1 MSIQLGEVLNIR
13 IVRSL
18 AGLTASVISVAVD
31 LLKKGG
37 SPNPIKLDSGAMSE
51 YFLETYNGQIFH
63 PNQQIAMD
71 CCDNKLE
78 GLILSVEHADAGN
91 DMGGS
96 RNAGGLVVPNITVVN
111 FVKRVGSTTPIAI
124 TGSSTGSG
132 GGGGSLFRSNFDFEQ
147 MGIGGLG
154 AEFQTIFRR
163 AFASRLYPSSLVKEM
178 GFSHVKGILLYGPPG
193 CGKTLIARKIGQV
206 LNARPPKIVNGPEV
220 LDKYVGGSEEK
231 IRELFADAEKEM
243 VRG

>member
-1 MSIQLGEVLNIR
+1 MSIQLGEPLTIR

-37 SPNPIKLDSGAMSE
+37 NPSPVKLDSAAMSE

-63 PNQQIAMD
+63 ANQQIAMD

-78 GLILSVEHADAGN
+78 GVILSVEHAEAGN
-91 DMGGS
+91 GTGGRS
-96 RNAGGLVVPNITVVN
+96 SGGLVVPNITIVN
-111 FVKRVGSTTPIAI
+111 FVKRVGSTSPIAI
-124 TGSSTGSG
+124 TGSATGSG
-132 GGGGSLFRSNFDFEQ
+132 GGGGSLFRSNFDFAQ

-154 AEFQTIFRR
+154 DEFQTIFRR

-193 CGKTLIARKIGQV
+193 CGKV
-206 LNARPPKIVNGPEV
+206 LQLLGSLCNGP
-220 LDKYVGGSEEK
+220 D
-231 IRELFADAEKEM
+231 R
-243 VRG
+243 R

>member
-1 MSIQLGEVLNIR
+1 LDLLDKVSPVLSSRLTLSSKSKETDALKDGEVGFNALQRRCMSIQLAEPLTLR

-18 AGLTASVISVAVD
+18 SGLTASVISVAVD

-37 SPNPIKLDSGAMSE
+37 SPSPVKLDSAAMND

-63 PNQQIAMD
+63 ANQQIAMD

-78 GLILSVEHADAGN
+78 GTIISVEHADAGN
-91 DMGGS
+91 EPGGGRS
-96 RNAGGLVVPNITVVN
+96 SGGLVVPNITVVN

-124 TGSSTGSG
+124 TGSSAGGG

-154 AEFQTIFRR
+154 TEFQTIFRR
-163 AFASRLYPSSLVKEM
+163 AFASRLYPTSLVKEM

-193 CGKTLIARKIGQV
+193 CGKV
-206 LNARPPKIVNGPEV
+206 PSPPC
-220 LDKYVGGSEEK
+220 
-231 IRELFADAEKEM
+231 
-243 VRG
+243 